1 MSRYES
7 ELLRDAM
14 LTAIPQ
20 SGHVFEAKEASDDE
34 LEAEYQEAA
43 AMMTTEEQRRAEVD
57 RARQFILKP
66 QSPEDRK
73 ARLDKLKQRLPCT
86 RCGQL
91 GHWKDADESPVK
103 VKVVNWEDPEEQVT
117 EEIRPFP
124 VTTFL
129 SHGRENGAQL
139 QAGSS
144 ILLMPAHWLGLAGL
158 KRLKWS

>member
-1 MSRYES
+1 
-7 ELLRDAM
+7 
-14 LTAIPQ
+14 
-20 SGHVFEAKEASDDE
+20 
-34 LEAEYQEAA
+34 
-43 AMMTTEEQRRAEVD
+43 MMTTEEQRRAEVD

-73 ARLDKLKQRLPCT
+73 ARLVKLKQRLPCA

-91 GHWKDADESPVK
+91 GHWKDDDGCPAK
-103 VKVVNWEDPEEQVT
+103 VKVVNWEETEELVT

-144 ILLMPAHWLGLAGL
+144 ILPVPAHWLGLTGL
-158 KRLKWS
+158 KRLNWS